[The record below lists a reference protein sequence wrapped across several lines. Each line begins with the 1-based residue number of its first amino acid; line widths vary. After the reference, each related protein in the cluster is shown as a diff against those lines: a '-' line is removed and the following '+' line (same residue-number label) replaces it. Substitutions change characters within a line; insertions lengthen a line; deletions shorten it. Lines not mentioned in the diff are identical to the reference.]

1 MSIYTEKGKTIT
13 GASKADSQFQRDAEL
28 GRQTRK
34 NAEYSQVA
42 NVVGKQAY
50 DKGRYDTEAS
60 LADMLY
66 KQVFAPQGTD
76 ANVPAAG
83 VGMTPEQMLEAR
95 DNQFGGDISPMREP
109 TAEELGLAGALR

>member
-34 NAEYSQVA
+34 NAEYNQVA

-60 LADMLY
+60 LASMLY
-66 KQVFAPQGTD
+66 NQVLAPE
-76 ANVPAAG
+76 AAT
-83 VGMTPEQMLEAR
+83 MTPQEAAMLDMQAETGQSNFQEQA
-95 DNQFGGDISPMREP
+95 P